1 MSVPQI
7 TLSLNELETTTLNP
21 PTLNEPTLNEPTLE
35 EEKVADALISIS
47 RGTQVV
53 DAPACSI
60 CYKTLTFDDCVV
72 TRCGHHHCSK
82 CFFRWIEVSATC
94 SMCRAPVNSNT
105 HLTDEQMQVE
115 YKEVYKIYV
124 SLLESSHHIGII
136 SQRHIHRNNKLKNEC
151 DRLKNES
158 DVLLRRQITLK
169 EQIRETEGY
178 NEGYLAAYL
187 NKFTNKKL
195 KYTSSLFECSRQ
207 SHSFMKG
214 FNKGILVELDR
225 LQELEHRYKKRVR
238 RKRKR
243 KNRKIQQTLWECGFQ
258 NQDESEDESD
268 ILSDLS
274 TDEEMFSASEI

>member
-1 MSVPQI
+1 MSIPQI
-7 TLSLNELETTTLNP
+7 HLSLNEMQQ
-21 PTLNEPTLNEPTLE
+21 E
-35 EEKVADALISIS
+35 EEKVAEPLISIS
-47 RGTQVV
+47 RGTQVE
-53 DAPACSI
+53 DAPNCSI
-60 CYKTLTFDDCVV
+60 CYKTVTLDDCVV
-72 TRCGHHHCSK
+72 TTCGHHHCTK
-82 CFFRWIEVSATC
+82 CFFRWIEVNATC
-94 SMCRAPVNSNT
+94 SICRAPVNSKSN
-105 HLTDEQMQVE
+105 LTDEQMQVE
-115 YKEVYKIYV
+115 LAEVYKIYV
-124 SLLESSHHIGII
+124 ELLEKSHWI
-136 SQRHIHRNNKLKNEC
+136 SAASRRHIRRNNKLK
-151 DRLKNES
+151 KES

-225 LQELEHRYKKRVR
+225 LRELEHRYKKRVR
-238 RKRKR
+238 RNRKR

-258 NQDESEDESD
+258 NQGESEDESD

-274 TDEEMFSASEI
+274 TDEEMSGEN